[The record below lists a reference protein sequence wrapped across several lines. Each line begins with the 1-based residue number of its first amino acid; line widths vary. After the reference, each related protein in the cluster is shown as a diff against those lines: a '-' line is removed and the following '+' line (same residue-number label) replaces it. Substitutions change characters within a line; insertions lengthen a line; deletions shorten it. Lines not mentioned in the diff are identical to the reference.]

1 MHLQVC
7 LGSVYRCYSEGH
19 VRSDASAA
27 ISLHFN
33 DASELQSLI
42 KTIFKVFYIHKYLTA
57 EEKRKDDS
65 QKTLFPSELDCD
77 VML

>member
-7 LGSVYRCYSEGH
+7 LGSVCEGH
-19 VRSDASAA
+19 VHSDTSAA

-42 KTIFKVFYIHKYLTA
+42 KTIFKVFYIHKCLTA

-65 QKTLFPSELDCD
+65 QKRCFRQSGT
-77 VML
+77 VM